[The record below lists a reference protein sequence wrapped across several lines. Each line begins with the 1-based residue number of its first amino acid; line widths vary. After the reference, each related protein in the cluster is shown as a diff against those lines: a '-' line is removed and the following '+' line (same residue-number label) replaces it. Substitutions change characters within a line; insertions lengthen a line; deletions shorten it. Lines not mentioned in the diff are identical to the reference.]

1 MTIEVR
7 MPRSLP
13 KRLSVVEAKAR
24 FSEVIRRAEG
34 GDVVVI
40 RRHGRPVAAVVPAAD
55 AETLR
60 RLRAAGPEEGLAGLV
75 GGWPG
80 SGELVEQLA
89 RQRRTRPRARVR
101 PG

>member
-1 MTIEVR
+1 

-13 KRLSVVEAKAR
+13 NRLSVVEAKAR

-34 GDVVVI
+34 GNVIVI
-40 RRHGRPVAAVVPAAD
+40 RRHGRPVAAVGPAED

-60 RLRAAGPEEGLAGLV
+60 RLRAAGPEEGLAGLS

-80 SGELVEQLA
+80 SGELVEQVG
-89 RQRRTRPRARVR
+89 RQRRTRSRARVR
-101 PG
+101 LG